1 MRGSV
6 GDRAVTA
13 ARRSGLRPL
22 RDAPAL
28 RFLALFLGAWVA
40 VRVGALWNPAVPI
53 PPRWAAPS
61 PFAAVPA
68 PSIGG
73 KHADALPTLVSS
85 WTRPPVS
92 PPPMLAAQIRG
103 APALLSA
110 AEEKPAPGGYSA
122 DRHSLRIAL
131 MARLLPAPL
140 GGNARTALPAGSLA
154 WSPVPAAERAEPGQ
168 AKHFWMQR
176 QLAGW
181 SLGGWL
187 YLRQGSGDAPGG
199 IAGPGQLG
207 GSQAG
212 LRLAL
217 GLDETGRSRAY
228 ARATMAVQRPRQ
240 REIALGF
247 AYAPVARWPVDIAIE
262 QRLAVGP
269 EGRTALAAM
278 VSGGVSGAA
287 LPGGFRLDAYGQA
300 GLVGVHRRDG
310 FVDGAVVV
318 DRRLGPD
325 EDAPLRLGALAA
337 GAAQPGA
344 ARVDVGPRLTL
355 RLPKVGEGSRIAL
368 DWRQRVA
375 GDAAP
380 ESGLALTLAAD
391 F

>member
-1 MRGSV
+1 M
-6 GDRAVTA
+6 TA

-28 RFLALFLGAWVA
+28 RFLVLFLGAWVA
-40 VRVGALWNPAVPI
+40 VRVGALWNPAVPV
-53 PPRWAAPS
+53 PPAVTPPWAAPS
-61 PFAAVPA
+61 PFAAATLP
-68 PSIGG
+68 PIGLG
-73 KHADALPTLVSS
+73 QTGDLAMRPVVSS
-85 WTRPPVS
+85 WTRPLAS
-92 PPPMLAAQIRG
+92 PPFLRAARPG
-103 APALLSA
+103 DDPLPLTVV
-110 AEEKPAPGGYSA
+110 EEKAGLTDHLGA
-122 DRHSLRIAL
+122 DRHSLRLAL

-140 GGNARTALPAGSLA
+140 GGNMRTALPAGGGA
-154 WSPVPAAERAEPGQ
+154 WWPAPDAARAEPGR
-168 AKHFWMQR
+168 AKPFWMQR

-212 LRLAL
+212 LRIAH

-228 ARATMAVQRPRQ
+228 ARATMAVERPRQ

-247 AYAPVARWPVDIAIE
+247 AFAPVARWPVDIAIE

-300 GLVGVHRRDG
+300 GLVGVRRRDG